1 MKRVKFALA
10 GVALVTAA
18 LTMSFSS
25 SSNEVKEST
34 QANDCWSTIPRHQ
47 ANLPADMNQATQC
60 PAGTIPCCVKPNP
73 ANPGA
78 YLQFNRN

>member
-25 SSNEVKEST
+25 SSNDANKSA
-34 QANDCWSTIPRHQ
+34 QANDCWSSIARHQ
-47 ANLPADMNQATQC
+47 AGLPADLNQASQC
-60 PAGTIPCCVKPNP
+60 TGNTTFCCVKPVPNTT
-73 ANPGA
+73 NQ
-78 YLQFNRN
+78 YTQFNRN

>member
-25 SSNEVKEST
+25 SNDAKESA
-34 QANDCWSTIPRHQ
+34 QANDCWSTSARHL
-47 ANLPADMNQATQC
+47 AGLPADRNQSIQC
-60 PAGTIPCCVKPNP
+60 PGNNTGCCVKPSGNP
-73 ANPGA
+73 TSP
-78 YLQFNRN
+78 YLEFSQN